1 MKKLIVGTRGS
12 KLALIQTKNV
22 INKIKLANP
31 NLNFEIKV
39 IKTKGDIDKKSSLEK
54 LEGTNFFTYEIQKE
68 LINGEIDLAI
78 HSMKD
83 VSVDKVKGTKIVKTP
98 KREDNRDV
106 IVLNEKYSSLDD
118 LPLNAKIG
126 TSSTRRRLQLK
137 SIRDDL
143 NIVSMRGNVDERI
156 KQVKTGKYD
165 GILLAAAGIK
175 RLGLE
180 NHITMYLDEK
190 EFIPACAQGI
200 LAIQIKEDKKDLQ
213 EAIEKIYDE
222 KSERQRIAER
232 EFERQVKDEFE
243 CFGSCLTFDNDKITL
258 YGIIGDNEN
267 YIKDSEN
274 LKIGKEKELAIKL
287 ADKLKRRID

>member
-22 INKIKLANP
+22 INKIELANP
-31 NLNFEIKV
+31 DLNFEIKV
-39 IKTKGDIDKKSSLEK
+39 IKTKGDIDKETSLEK
-54 LEGTNFFTYEIQKE
+54 LEGTNFFTYEIQRE

-83 VSVDKVKGTKIVKTP
+83 VSVDKIKGTKIVKTP

-106 IVLNEKYSSLDD
+106 IVLNDKYDSIDD

-137 SIRDDL
+137 SLRKDL
-143 NIVSMRGNVDERI
+143 NIVSMRGNVDQRI
-156 KQVKTGKYD
+156 KKVKEGKYD

-180 NHITMYLDEK
+180 NNITKYLDQK
-190 EFIPACAQGI
+190 DFIPACAQGI
-200 LAIQIKEDKKDLQ
+200 LAIQIKEGNKDLQ
-213 EAIEKIYDE
+213 NAIEKIYDT

-232 EFERQVKDEFE
+232 EFEKQVKDEFE
-243 CFGSCLTFDNDKITL
+243 CFGACLTFDNDKITL
-258 YGIIGDNEN
+258 YGIIGDNKN
-267 YIKDSEN
+267 YIKDSES
-274 LKIGKEKELAIKL
+274 LEIGKEKKLAIKL

>member
-1 MKKLIVGTRGS
+1 MKKLKVGTRGS

-22 INKIKLANP
+22 LKEIKSANP
-31 NLNFEIKV
+31 NLDFEIKI
-39 IKTKGDIDKKSSLEK
+39 IKTKGDIDKETSLEK

-83 VSVDKVKGTKIVKTP
+83 VSVDKVKGTKIIKTP

-106 IVLNEKYSSLDD
+106 IVLNEKYDSLKD

-137 SIRDDL
+137 SLRKDL
-143 NIVSMRGNVDERI
+143 KVVSMRGNVDERI
-156 KQVKTGKYD
+156 EKVKAGKYD

-180 NHITMYLDEK
+180 EHITAYLDEK

-200 LAIQIKEDKKDLQ
+200 LAIQIKEDNKYLQ

-232 EFERQVKDEFE
+232 EFEKQVKDEFE
-243 CFGSCLTFDNDKITL
+243 CFGACLTFDNEKVTL
-258 YGIIGDNEN
+258 NGIIGDNKN
-267 YIKDSEN
+267 YIKDN
-274 LKIGKEKELAIKL
+274 LSLEIGKEKELAIKL
-287 ADKLKRRID
+287 ADKLKRRIN